1 MNRDDKE
8 HLNVGTIGHVDHG
21 KTSLTAAL
29 TGVDFSKIDNA
40 PEEKD
45 RGITINKSHVCFTT
59 EKRHYAH
66 VDCPGHADYIKNMIT
81 GAAQM
86 DAAILVVAATDGA
99 VEQTKE
105 HLLLAQRVGVKQ
117 IVVFLNK
124 MDVVD
129 EDTADM
135 AEADVREQLAA
146 YGFDENA
153 SLVRGSALKALE
165 GEDSEH
171 GLQAIKK
178 LKDILDELPSPDRNT
193 GGDFYMSI
201 EDVKSV
207 GRGTVVTGC
216 IDAGTVNIND
226 KLEIVG
232 KIGGLEGIPEV
243 VVIGIGEFD
252 RTDLQS
258 ASAGQNIALL
268 LRGIKRDQVTRGQVV
283 CKPGSV
289 KTCSKIKA
297 HVYVQTE
304 NEGGR
309 KNHFE
314 AGYKPQFYVGTADI
328 TGTVTEISNETGVV
342 QPGETVDLSI
352 EFISPVPVT
361 VQKGFVARE
370 GGKTVMSGM
379 ITEIIG

>member
-1 MNRDDKE
+1 MNRENKE
-8 HLNVGTIGHVDHG
+8 HMNVGTIGHVDHG

-29 TGVDFSKIDNA
+29 TGVDFGKIDNA
-40 PEEKD
+40 PEERD
-45 RGITINKSHVCFTT
+45 RGITINKSHVSFET
-59 EKRHYAH
+59 EKRHYGH

-86 DAAILVVAATDGA
+86 DAAVLVVAATDGA

-105 HLLLAQRVGVKQ
+105 HLLLAQRVGVKN
-117 IVVFLNK
+117 IIVFLNK

-146 YGFDENA
+146 YGFDEDA
-153 SLVRGSALKALE
+153 PLIRGSALKALE
-165 GEDSEH
+165 GDTGEY
-171 GLQAIKK
+171 GLPAIQK
-178 LKDILDELPSPDRNT
+178 LRDALDQVPAPERNT
-193 GGDFYMSI
+193 SGTFYMSI

-216 IDAGTVNIND
+216 IDTGTVSIND
-226 KLEIVG
+226 KLEVVG
-232 KIGGLEGIPEV
+232 KIAGLNGIPEV
-243 VVIGIGEFD
+243 VVIGIGEFN

-283 CKPGSV
+283 CKQGSV
-289 KTCSKIKA
+289 KTCSKVKA

-314 AGYKPQFYVGTADI
+314 AGYKPQFYIGTADI
-328 TGTVTEISNETGVV
+328 TGTVTEVNNETKVV
-342 QPGETVDLSI
+342 QPGETVDI
-352 EFISPVPVT
+352 TVEFISPVPVT